1 MDDWLNEALERI
13 SSLSKEE
20 LKAILDKHGVEYT
33 EEIENE
39 RKSKESNGN
48 C

>member
-1 MDDWLNEALERI
+1 MNSWLNEALERI
-13 SSLSKEE
+13 NSLSKEE
-20 LKAILDKHGVEYT
+20 LKAILDKHGIEYT

-39 RKSKESNGN
+39 RNTKESNGS